1 MDLAYSLSGGWLTDA
16 AAPAPSV
23 RAEAWCG
30 LQVCTLSSLLPL
42 SLLGL
47 VPNTTGAEELQRKA
61 DEDAAEQ

>member
-1 MDLAYSLSGGWLTDA
+1 MPIGNFQ
-16 AAPAPSV
+16 
-23 RAEAWCG
+23 AEAWCA